1 MNKKRKYII
10 ILFLLL
16 LSLSVGFAL
25 LQANLKINGSS
36 KIQGSSWDIHFENL
50 NISEGSV
57 SLSTGDVAASI
68 QSSRTD
74 ITYTVALNTPGDYY
88 EFTVDAVNT
97 GTVDGMVESVTSKLN
112 NEPITTLPSYL
123 NYSVTYLTDDD
134 IEINHLLK
142 AGDSETYK
150 VRIEFKKDI
159 TSTDMPNTAQTLSFS
174 FGVVYVQADSNGIE
188 VEHPFTGT
196 KHTSNIFD
204 RNRETYLAKTNNTL
218 VWIGRKI
225 TDNIVAY
232 DSFLDARNALSQISG
247 NVERPISLR
256 HRIVN
261 DIVTE
266 TYAEFEITE
275 AIAAANPGLIAGTYE
290 VRGAGGTN
298 CSLVGS
304 SWKCD
309 EVSPFYES
317 NVNLLKTIFGEDNCE
332 ETVSQEVELT
342 SIECTVSGIKA
353 FVRAGGVAVV
363 RDTEYTCEIYP
374 DGASGCVQYN
384 S

>member
-123 NYSVTYLTDDD
+123 NYSVTYLTNDD
-134 IEINHLLK
+134 IGVNHLLK
-142 AGDSETYK
+142 AGDFETYK
-150 VRIEFKKDI
+150 VRVEYKRDI
-159 TSTDMPNTAQTLSFS
+159 NNTDMPTTVQTLSLS
-174 FGVVYVQADSNGIE
+174 FGVIYVQADSNGVE
-188 VEHPFTGT
+188 VEHPL
-196 KHTSNIFD
+196 N
-204 RNRETYLAKTNNTL
+204 
-218 VWIGRKI
+218 
-225 TDNIVAY
+225 
-232 DSFLDARNALSQISG
+232 
-247 NVERPISLR
+247 
-256 HRIVN
+256 RIVYTFN
-261 DIVTE
+261 KFDPRLPNSNGIWYNEEYPIAIPYFETPSDALNSLTSSGYNLPFYLKHKVENGIVKE
-266 TYAEFEITE
+266 QYVEFVITE
-275 AIAAANPGLIAGTYE
+275 EMSQVNPGMTVGTYSI
-290 VRGAGGTN
+290 RGEKTKENNGPY
-298 CSLVGS
+298 LVPDDYIS
-304 SWKCD
+304 
-309 EVSPFYES
+309 VFYES
-317 NVNLLKTIFGEDNCE
+317 NKEAMKEAFGYSTNPSRCSETGTGNTTEFCCNVTDFEVCTDVGGYVVAKKNSRQNCYVSRVGNANCLL
-332 ETVSQEVELT
+332 Q
-342 SIECTVSGIKA
+342 
-353 FVRAGGVAVV
+353 
-363 RDTEYTCEIYP
+363 
-374 DGASGCVQYN
+374 
-384 S
+384 